1 MPILNP
7 DAVLSGLTSSADSDP
22 LSDEQREAIVRQQ
35 QEGWIAKTTNSS
47 KSDAETLDKYTRND
61 SVIDTS
67 GIQVD
72 ERQENRQKN
81 VALGVRTVPGVEDG
95 AEKKQPF
102 SPKISFIDVNGNN
115 YGKDL
120 RVRIRVP
127 QKYLTGLASPL
138 VEQGGILFP
147 YTPQITH
154 EVSGDYGQINPMHSN
169 FSIMFYQRSRISN
182 IQITGKFT
190 VQNNDDAI
198 KFISTKFL
206 LQALT
211 KMRSGGAKGGDPDS
225 GAPPPVCRLSGYGD
239 MMFNNVPVSIQSFRL
254 DLNDGIDYVTCNA
267 VIDGQTSVF
276 SVPTM
281 TTFTV
286 NCVPMYS
293 RAEMQEFSVTGY
305 LRGGDSS
312 KGFI

>member
-1 MPILNP
+1 
-7 DAVLSGLTSSADSDP
+7 
-22 LSDEQREAIVRQQ
+22 
-35 QEGWIAKTTNSS
+35 
-47 KSDAETLDKYTRND
+47 
-61 SVIDTS
+61 
-67 GIQVD
+67 
-72 ERQENRQKN
+72 
-81 VALGVRTVPGVEDG
+81 
-95 AEKKQPF
+95 
-102 SPKISFIDVNGNN
+102 
-115 YGKDL
+115 
-120 RVRIRVP
+120 
-127 QKYLTGLASPL
+127 L